1 MKESIEKSI
10 YVVTHDYT
18 TLTKVGMSN
27 NVTTRIKAIRTSVG
41 ADLQIYYESPLMK
54 NAFIIE
60 QEILK
65 HFAEKRI
72 YGEWINESPE
82 NIIAFIK
89 TIEHK
94 FDREDCISVL
104 ERLEIN
110 EGATEIGNPFTR
122 IVGLHGSF
130 DRVEVELKE
139 IERGIYLNTYN
150 YTFIVCFTV
159 SNFKEIVA
167 FHSYRDA
174 KVAVTKFKDRV
185 IMLDLENKEFIKNPN
200 IWLND

>member
-72 YGEWINESPE
+72 YGEWINETPE
-82 NIIAFIK
+82 NIISFIK

-94 FDREDCISVL
+94 FDREDCISVF

-110 EGATEIGNPFTR
+110 DGASEIGNPFTR
-122 IVGLHGSF
+122 IIGIGGNSE
-130 DRVEVELKE
+130 RIAVELKE
-139 IERGIYLNTYN
+139 IERGIYLNKYN

-159 SNFKEIVA
+159 SNFKEIIA

-185 IMLDLENKEFIKNPN
+185 IKLDLENKEFIKNPN